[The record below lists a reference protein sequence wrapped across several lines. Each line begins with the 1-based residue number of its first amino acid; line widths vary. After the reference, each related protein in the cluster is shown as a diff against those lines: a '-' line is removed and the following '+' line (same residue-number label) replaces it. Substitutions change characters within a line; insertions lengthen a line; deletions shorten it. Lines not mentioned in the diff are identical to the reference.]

1 MSEKI
6 LIFGK
11 DTWPYTV
18 AAREAYAM
26 EGKEVEYIDVLSDS
40 EKLNTMLTH
49 TEGKRQV
56 PVIVEG
62 NQVTIGF
69 NGSYW
74 GVWIFLAV
82 CQSQDP
88 WQPGL

>member
-1 MSEKI
+1 
-6 LIFGK
+6 
-11 DTWPYTV
+11 
-18 AAREAYAM
+18 M

-69 NGSYW
+69 NGSY
-74 GVWIFLAV
+74 
-82 CQSQDP
+82 
-88 WQPGL
+88 